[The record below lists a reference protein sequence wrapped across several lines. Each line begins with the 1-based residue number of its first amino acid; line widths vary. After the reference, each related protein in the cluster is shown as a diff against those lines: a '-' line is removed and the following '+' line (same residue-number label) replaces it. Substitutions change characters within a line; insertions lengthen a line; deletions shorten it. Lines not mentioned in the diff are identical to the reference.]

1 MNGGTQTSYSES
13 PSWRKPLSQLHRW
26 IEGPLA
32 ILYAP
37 HCLLCGR
44 SLDALCPV
52 CTGCARALP
61 RLSGPRCMVCQQTLP
76 DNEVDLCI
84 RCGVQDRGFSRVIA
98 LGPYSGPWRQLVLD
112 LKIGKDRIVA
122 GFLST
127 ELGEEL
133 LRQMPHV
140 PHVLTFVPMTSR
152 ERRSRGFN
160 QSRLLAAGVARR
172 FGLPVARLL
181 TKQVD
186 TARQSVLT
194 ARQRRENLHGAF
206 RAVRSCPEPK
216 SESVV
221 LIDDVF
227 TTGATAE
234 ACSHALLGAG
244 YREVNVLV
252 VARAEGSYPSG

>member
-1 MNGGTQTSYSES
+1 M
-13 PSWRKPLSQLHRW
+13 
-26 IEGPLA
+26 
-32 ILYAP
+32 LYAP

-52 CTGCARALP
+52 CSECTRALP
-61 RLSGPRCMVCQQTLP
+61 RLSGPRCLICQHPLP
-76 DNEVDLCI
+76 DEGLDLCV
-84 RCGVQDRGFSRVIA
+84 RCGIQDRGFSHVIA
-98 LGPYSGPWRQLVLD
+98 LGAYAGDWRRLVLN
-112 LKIGKDRIVA
+112 LKVGRDRIVA
-122 GFLST
+122 NFLSAK
-127 ELGEEL
+127 LGEEL
-133 LRQMPHV
+133 LRQMPRV
-140 PHVLTFVPMTSR
+140 PHVLTFVPMTVR

-160 QSRLLAAGVARR
+160 QSRLLATGVARHL
-172 FGLPVARLL
+172 GLPVARLL

-194 ARQRRENLHGAF
+194 AKQRRENLHGAF
-206 RAVRSCPEPK
+206 RAVRSCAKPK

-221 LIDDVF
+221 LVDDVF

-234 ACSHALLGAG
+234 ACSYALLGAG